1 MYIYNYIYIW
11 VNYNNSLTWI
21 KAILGWFPLLT
32 MIFRVRSQWGRYNLP
47 RYIVIGVM
55 FTNLAFPLAR
65 EPTHFYDSAVPGRPA
80 NLRPR
85 RRRPRRKRQL
95 CQSSMGI
102 AANIN
107 VAKSS
112 GMFRGS
118 LRHLKATWWID
129 VENNFSTVVYMM
141 LIHVNK

>member
-1 MYIYNYIYIW
+1 MY
-11 VNYNNSLTWI
+11 
-21 KAILGWFPLLT
+21 
-32 MIFRVRSQWGRYNLP
+32 M
-47 RYIVIGVM
+47 YIVIGVM
-55 FTNLAFPLAR
+55 FTNLAFSLAR
-65 EPTHFYDSAVPGRPA
+65 EPTFYDSVPGSPA

-85 RRRPRRKRQL
+85 VRRPRRKRQL

-118 LRHLKATWWID
+118 LRRLGG
-129 VENNFSTVVYMM
+129 
-141 LIHVNK
+141 